1 MILRVLYLSRAFSFF
16 LATYVIHL
24 TSGLVANFGS
34 SMYHGLSMLPL
45 QLVNGLCSAL
55 KKAIDSLEASE
66 SLEGLIEIIRINL
79 YHKD

>member
-1 MILRVLYLSRAFSFF
+1 
-16 LATYVIHL
+16 
-24 TSGLVANFGS
+24 
-34 SMYHGLSMLPL
+34 MYHGLSMLPL